1 MVFLGEVLG
10 LAPYWDGVDSL
21 TALERD
27 EADQVRALVK
37 TAATRFESPL
47 VGVDIGQAEDGR
59 WWIIET
65 NDPQFMGL
73 SQLEPLKLWHRL
85 WCALHTRPY

>member
-1 MVFLGEVLG
+1 MVFRGELLG

-59 WWIIET
+59 WWIVET
-65 NDPQFMGL
+65 NDAQFMGL